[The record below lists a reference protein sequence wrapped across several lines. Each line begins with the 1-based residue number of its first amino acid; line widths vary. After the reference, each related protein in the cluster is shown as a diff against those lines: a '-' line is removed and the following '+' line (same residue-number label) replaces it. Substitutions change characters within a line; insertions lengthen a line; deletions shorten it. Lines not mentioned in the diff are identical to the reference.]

1 MKRLQNRPLMFVLLL
16 ALTIVG
22 LVLHETG
29 NTQAVENLILRP
41 VTPVQDHLSDL
52 ANDFNDLVQT
62 FRDLQ
67 ELRRRNE
74 ELQSL
79 ADSLMIENVRLKE
92 LESENETLRQLLQ
105 FAQTNPTYSYRAA
118 EVVGLVIGQD
128 PSNLLRYLIISVGS
142 NDGVAKG
149 MPVLTDRGL
158 VGRIVEVNSRASKV
172 LLITDSSSS
181 VNAIIQSSRATGLV
195 EGKADGGLVMKY
207 IPQPVTVNVGD
218 IILTSGLGSTFPK
231 HLVIGQVSAVYK
243 RDIEMFQQAEIKPT
257 VDFDRLE
264 VVLIITN
271 FEPIEM
277 AQ

>member
-1 MKRLQNRPLMFVLLL
+1 
-16 ALTIVG
+16 
-22 LVLHETG
+22 
-29 NTQAVENLILRP
+29 
-41 VTPVQDHLSDL
+41 
-52 ANDFNDLVQT
+52 
-62 FRDLQ
+62 
-67 ELRRRNE
+67 
-74 ELQSL
+74 
-79 ADSLMIENVRLKE
+79 
-92 LESENETLRQLLQ
+92 
-105 FAQTNPTYSYRAA
+105 
-118 EVVGLVIGQD
+118 
-128 PSNLLRYLIISVGS
+128 LRYLIISVGS
-142 NDGVAKG
+142 NDGMAKG
-149 MPVLTDRGL
+149 MPVVTERGL

-195 EGKADGGLVMKY
+195 EGQADGGLVMKY